1 MENIM
6 KKLTHL
12 IMLMSMFV
20 SMNTYAAETI
30 KLVWPFNL
38 GHTFVGLQALVE
50 NANREQAKYHFVL
63 ETKPGAGGSI
73 AANFVDS
80 NPTNSVIMTSNSFII
95 RPLTTKVGA
104 HDLNKFVPVY
114 VHQTNVP
121 LSLVSKKYKTPQEL
135 LSKKNINIGVSS
147 AGGIS
152 EFIAKD
158 LMKQTNGQAVVYRGY
173 IDAVNA
179 SMGNHVDASIGMAAD
194 TKTLIDSG
202 NLNLLGTTG
211 TNGSK
216 TFNSKQ
222 FPSMKNLTM
231 SYAVYASVNMPADKL
246 QDMHSILNS
255 AGLNNNVR
263 NVSKLDNPTFPY
275 LTYNQTQAWYVNERK
290 YWASVVNVLF

>member
-1 MENIM
+1 MQT
-6 KKLTHL
+6 LTRL
-12 IMLMSMFV
+12 LMLMALCV
-20 SMNTYAAETI
+20 SMNAYAAETI

-38 GHTFVGLQALVE
+38 GHTFIGLQALVE

-80 NPTNSVIMTSNSFII
+80 NPSNAVIMSSNTFII

-104 HDLNKFVPVY
+104 HDLDKFVPVY

-121 LSLVSKKYKTPQEL
+121 LSLVSKKYKTTQEL
-135 LSKKNINIGVSS
+135 LSTKNINIGVSS

-152 EFIAKD
+152 DFIAKD
-158 LMKQTNGQAVVYRGY
+158 LLQQTNGQTIVYRGY
-173 IDAVNA
+173 LDAVNA
-179 SMGNHVDASIGMAAD
+179 SMGNHVDAAIGMAVD
-194 TKTLIDSG
+194 TKTLIESG

-211 TNGSK
+211 SNGAKS
-216 TFNSKQ
+216 FNSKQ

-231 SYAVYASVNMPADKL
+231 SYTVYASANMPVDKL
-246 QDMHSILNS
+246 HDMHMILNS

-263 NVSKLDNPTFPY
+263 NVSKSDNPSFPY
-275 LTYNQTQAWYVNERK
+275 LTYKQTQAWYVNERK
-290 YWASVVNVLF
+290 YWASVVNSK